1 MRNALGRGLS
11 KIISDTG
18 GKTVSAGVDT
28 RSIPLEAIKP
38 NHLQPRKNMDAEKLS
53 ELTQSIRVHGL
64 AQPIVVSYD
73 SSSNNY
79 ELIAG
84 ERRFRACQLAGL
96 SHIDAVIRNPKDDK
110 ERLALTVTEN
120 IQREDFNAI
129 DTARAYRKFIDS
141 YGVSRELLSQ
151 FLGKSKSA
159 ISNTLRLLDL
169 PEEIQKAVE
178 SDQLAEG
185 HARALL
191 MVEDPFQRNRL
202 FKMTVDKKLSVRDVE
217 GIAQQISK
225 GKKLPEAGVNKAPKG
240 KPPKPADVKAMENEL
255 EQTLGTRVEIRTKA
269 DMKSGK
275 IVIHFYDLDSFDSIL
290 RRISK

>member
-1 MRNALGRGLS
+1 MRNALGKGLS
-11 KIISDTG
+11 RLISDTG
-18 GKTVSAGVDT
+18 GKATGPGVET
-28 RSIPLEAIKP
+28 RSIPLDAIKP

-73 SSSNNY
+73 PAANSY

-96 SHIDAVIRNPKDDK
+96 SHIDAVIKTPRDDK

-129 DTARAYRKFIDS
+129 DTAKAYKKFIDN
-141 YGVSRELLSQ
+141 YGVSREQLCQ
-151 FLGKSKSA
+151 FLGKSKST
-159 ISNTLRLLDL
+159 ISNTLRLLEL
-169 PEEIQKAVE
+169 PDEIQKSVE
-178 SDQLAEG
+178 SDQLTEG

-202 FKMTVDKKLSVRDVE
+202 FKLAVDKKLSVRDVE

-225 GKKLPEAGVNKAPKG
+225 GKKLQDPDSKKTPRE
-240 KPPKPADVKAMENEL
+240 KPPKPADVKAMENQL
-255 EQTLGTRVEIRTKA
+255 EQSLGTRVEIRTKP

-290 RRISK
+290 RRIGK